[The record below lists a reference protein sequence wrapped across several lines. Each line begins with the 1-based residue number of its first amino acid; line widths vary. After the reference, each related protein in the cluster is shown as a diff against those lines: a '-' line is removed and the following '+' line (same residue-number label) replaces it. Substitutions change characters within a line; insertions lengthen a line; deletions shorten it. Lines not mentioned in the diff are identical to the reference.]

1 MITLR
6 PQDLK
11 VNGTESTNL
20 VLSAKIVFEG
30 ESPLCLVQSEP
41 FVPGKSCP
49 VVHFV
54 QRARDK
60 SLVVVSAPVIMGR
73 PDYRE
78 RK

>member
-1 MITLR
+1 MTTLR

-41 FVPGKSCP
+41 FVLASP
-49 VVHFV
+49 VLLFILYNEHVT
-54 QRARDK
+54 K
-60 SLVVVSAPVIMGR
+60 VS
-73 PDYRE
+73 
-78 RK
+78 